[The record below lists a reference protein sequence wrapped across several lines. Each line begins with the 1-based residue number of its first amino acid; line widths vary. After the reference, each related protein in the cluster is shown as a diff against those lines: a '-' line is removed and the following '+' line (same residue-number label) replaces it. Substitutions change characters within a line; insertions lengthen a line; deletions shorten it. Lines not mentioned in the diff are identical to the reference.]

1 MILSIRSELSS
12 ILTVDGFLHA
22 QDTSLSSR
30 KITLSSDGLSK
41 LKPHGFSVY
50 SHHSIDKIAASGCG
64 RTTLPWAT
72 WEVPLPDT
80 TPSRLTD
87 SLIEPTTKTMLT

>member
-1 MILSIRSELSS
+1 MILSTRSDLSS
-12 ILTVDGFLHA
+12 IPTLDGFLHA
-22 QDTSLSSR
+22 LDTSLSSR
-30 KITLSSDGLSK
+30 KITLSSDGPNNLR
-41 LKPHGFSVY
+41 PHGFSDG
-50 SHHSIDKIAASGCG
+50 SHHSTESIATSGCG